1 MKYYVIKNQDKKYV
15 KEINFDGTYILS
27 EKQKEAKRF
36 VFKSLAEERLLD
48 AEKNEL
54 EKFKIIKIKS
64 KKEDELESF
73 LNSQTK
79 KLTKEEKDNYLKE
92 LQTFLRKKELR
103 EELKALNDYN
113 NYDSYG
119 SVSKESDIAENMN
132 KILLKQ
138 ELLSNNN
145 VKESLNSI
153 DEAIKNIPDLIN
165 TLDLILN
172 KNDQA
177 SLILKEHIDDLIK
190 NQKAIND
197 MHFKED
203 SKIRRASMSKLQE
216 LITKTKNSYKME
228 DLKELF
234 KEVVKE
240 ENKK

>member
-1 MKYYVIKNQDKKYV
+1 MKYYVIKNQDKKYI
-15 KEINFDGTYILS
+15 KEIFDGVCILS

-36 VFKSLAEERLLD
+36 VFKSLAEEWLLD

-64 KKEDELESF
+64 KKEDEIESF

-79 KLTKEEKDNYLKE
+79 DLKKEEKENYLKE
-92 LQTFLRKKELR
+92 LKPLLKIRELK
-103 EELKALNDYN
+103 EELKALNN

-119 SVSKESDIAENMN
+119 SGSKELNIAENMN

-138 ELLSNNN
+138 EFLSNKN
-145 VKESLNSI
+145 VEESLNYI
-153 DEAIKNIPDLIN
+153 DEAIKNIPDLID

-172 KNDQA
+172 KNDKV

-190 NQKAIND
+190 NQKTISD

-203 SKIRRASMSKLQE
+203 SKIRRVGKLQ
-216 LITKTKNSYKME
+216 
-228 DLKELF
+228 
-234 KEVVKE
+234 
-240 ENKK
+240 